1 MQAIEYLA
9 HFGYTREQAYLLLGV
24 APIEGRIGGVLLVH
38 AFPSKS
44 SNKIFEPGIKV
55 DGVAQHFRGH
65 SRGAIRQLLDA
76 FVIVGEESSMEVD
89 WVGAM

>member
-1 MQAIEYLA
+1 ML
-9 HFGYTREQAYLLLGV
+9 
-24 APIEGRIGGVLLVH
+24 PVH
-38 AFPSKS
+38 ALPSKS
-44 SNKIFEPGIKV
+44 SNKIFDPGRLIKV

-76 FVIVGEESSMEVD
+76 FAIVGEESSMEVD